1 MGKSSKNKSKKSS
14 SKKQSAKHTA
24 VTEEVVEI
32 VEVVDV
38 DSESESE
45 ETLQA
50 TDSQDVSVETN
61 ENQKSQLEQYQEMA
75 QIMAEREVEILKLTK
90 ANVRDWKLLHRLNNR
105 AIKESRKNRR
115 SKNSSNR
122 KQVKSGFN
130 KPTAVPVGVA
140 SLFDIEEG
148 TLLARTVVTKMIYQY
163 IRDHNLQNPENKR
176 EIRPDSKIRKLFLLS
191 KTDKLSFENFQTHM
205 KKLYPPSQKDLAAKA
220 AAEALANASA

>member
-1 MGKSSKNKSKKSS
+1 MGKSSKKSKGNKKNS
-14 SKKQSAKHTA
+14 SKKET
-24 VTEEVVEI
+24 VVHEEI
-32 VEVVDV
+32 VETVEVDDSDV
-38 DSESESE
+38 DSESE
-45 ETLQA
+45 ETSQV
-50 TDSQDVSVETN
+50 TVQDVTVETT
-61 ENQKSQLEQYQEMA
+61 EDTKTQLEQYQELA
-75 QIMAEREVEILKLTK
+75 QRMAEREVEMLKLCK
-90 ANVRDWKLLHRLNNR
+90 ANVRDWKLLQRLNNK

-130 KPTAVPVGVA
+130 KPTPVPTGVA

-191 KTDKLSFENFQTHM
+191 KSDKLSFENFQTHM

-220 AAEALANASA
+220 AAANQNNSV